1 MAGRNNPHEWEV
13 KMEFRDK
20 RFAIWGFSGFIT
32 WAVFIVQG
40 SHHNHTMLQAL
51 GVALIWGTVSVLSI
65 ASVIRIKEK
74 K

>member
-1 MAGRNNPHEWEV
+1 
-13 KMEFRDK
+13 MEFRDK

>member
-1 MAGRNNPHEWEV
+1 MD
-13 KMEFRDK
+13 FREK
-20 RFAIWGFSGFIT
+20 RFAIWGFSGFIA
-32 WAVFIVQG
+32 WLVFIVQG
-40 SHHNHTMLQAL
+40 NHHHHTMFQAL